1 MRITVGLVGCGRWGS
16 NHLRTLK
23 ALKSSG
29 RITRVVVCD
38 IDPET
43 LSAVDADAT
52 YASLSRMLEVEN
64 IDALAIVTPPDTHL
78 ALAREGLQHGL
89 PLFVEKPLALHHD
102 DAVDFLTS
110 LPQNSVLIVGYIL
123 RHHHGVNRL
132 FSSPVQEAVGEL
144 VSVHYQRQTVRD
156 RPHDAEPISTLGV
169 HGLDLIAWLLNQ
181 PLMFGKTVSKTV
193 SADTAS
199 LEMVFPTGQRG
210 AFEVAWS
217 APEERRLLH
226 IEGDLGRASLDFGT
240 GTIELTSKT
249 GTAATVHSTGND
261 ALLEEWNHF
270 LDHLDVEGQHALPS
284 VERLLDQSEWIH
296 TYGGPDSV

>member
-1 MRITVGLVGCGRWGS
+1 MSITVGLVGCGRWGS

-23 ALKSSG
+23 TLKSSG

-38 IDPET
+38 IDPQT
-43 LSAVDADAT
+43 LSTVDADAT
-52 YASLSRMLEVEN
+52 YGSLSRMLEKES

-78 ALAREGLQHGL
+78 ALAREGLQNGL

-110 LPQNSVLIVGYIL
+110 LPQNTVLIVGYIL
-123 RHHHGVNRL
+123 RHHHGINRL
-132 FSSPVQEAVGEL
+132 FSPPVQEIVGEV
-144 VSVHYQRQTVRD
+144 VSVHYQRQTVRE

-181 PLMFGKTVSKTV
+181 PLMRGKTLSKTV
-193 SADTAS
+193 SADAAS
-199 LEMVFPTGQRG
+199 LEMVFPSGQRG

-217 APEERRLLH
+217 APEERRLLRV
-226 IEGDLGRASLDFGT
+226 EGDCGRASLDFGT
-240 GTIELTSKT
+240 GSIDFTSKT
-249 GTAATVHSTGND
+249 GTVATVHSTGND
-261 ALLEEWNHF
+261 ALFEEWSYF
-270 LDHLDVEGQHALPS
+270 LDHLDTEGQHTLPS

-296 TYGGPDSV
+296 THSGPDSV